1 MVGGNR
7 NKVRLILAAV
17 AGLTIAGAGVAY
29 FVFRD
34 GKGKQNVLL
43 HKVKREDIN
52 VVVVE
57 KGTVESAENRDV
69 ICRVKAGNKGFA
81 STINWVI
88 EDGARVQAG
97 DLILVLD
104 DSALQDQLRTQ
115 AIGVDQANANKVKAE
130 QDYEIASNESKNKI
144 QTAETAVEIAELEL
158 EKYIGL
164 KADPTLTPAAALVG
178 GVGILAETGA
188 YRQELDDLTGKV
200 RLAESDLEA
209 SRERAAWAERMVKQ
223 KYMSAAQAQGE
234 QSKFQSNLENL
245 RSLQAKRTQLMT
257 YDRRQKLTSLRSA
270 LDTAKRTFKLEK
282 DLAISKEEQARTEKG
297 TKMSIFLQEKEK
309 LKDIEDQIKECK
321 VYAPQEGMIVYFK
334 QESNRFGSTPQGLIE
349 QGAQVKE
356 GQKILRIPN
365 LKRMQVLTKVHEAM
379 VNRIRGDK
387 MEPTGMMDAFR
398 GLMALNTDAFGRLVS
413 QKSEIVDGVK
423 GHLRKTYPGRFRE
436 YEITERGQPATVRV
450 DANPTVPL
458 AARVKMVA
466 PVASQA
472 DSWVSDVKLYQTI
485 VSIEGV
491 VEKLKPDM
499 SAEVTIQVDGVKDV
513 LTVPLQAIIGG
524 AEQGATRP
532 VYVKTGEGK
541 FERKDVKLGLFNEK
555 MIEVADG
562 LAEGD
567 EVVTNPK
574 TLLDENDKTKT
585 RDGPEE
591 KFGGKEKAAAE
602 KGGEYKGG
610 APAAAGEKGGFGGEK
625 GGAPAGGDPTK
636 KGGKRGPPTGGPPG
650 GPPKG

>member
-1 MVGGNR
+1 
-7 NKVRLILAAV
+7 
-17 AGLTIAGAGVAY
+17 
-29 FVFRD
+29 
-34 GKGKQNVLL
+34 
-43 HKVKREDIN
+43 
-52 VVVVE
+52 
-57 KGTVESAENRDV
+57 
-69 ICRVKAGNKGFA
+69 NKGFA

-104 DSALQDQLRTQ
+104 DSGLQDQLRAQ
-115 AIGVDQANANKVKAE
+115 LIQLDQATANKVKAE

-144 QTAETAVEIAELEL
+144 QTAETAVEVAVLEL

-164 KADPTLTPAAALVG
+164 KSDDSLNPVGALVG
-178 GVGILAETGA
+178 GMGTLAETGS
-188 YRQELDDLTGKV
+188 YRQDLDDLTGKV

-209 SRERAAWAERMVKQ
+209 YRERSAWAERMVKQ
-223 KYMSAAQAQGE
+223 KYMSASQAQAE
-234 QSKFQSNLENL
+234 RSKMESALENL

-270 LDTAKRTFKLEK
+270 LDTAKRTYQLEK

-297 TKMSIFLQEKEK
+297 TKLSIYLQEKEK
-309 LKDIEDQIKECK
+309 LKDLEDQIKECK

-334 QESNRFGSTPQGLIE
+334 QESQRFGSSPQGLIE

-365 LKRMQVLTKVHEAM
+365 LRRMQVLTKVHEAM

-387 MEPTGMMDAFR
+387 MEPTGIMDAFR
-398 GLMALNTDAFGRLVS
+398 GAMMLNTDAFGALVS
-413 QKSEIVDGVK
+413 QKAEIVDGVK
-423 GHLRKTYPGRFRE
+423 AHLRKTYPRQFKE

-458 AARVKMVA
+458 AAHVKLVA
-466 PVASQA
+466 AVASQA
-472 DSWVSDVKLYQTI
+472 DSWVSDVKLYPTI

-499 SAEVTIQVDGVKDV
+499 SAEVTINVDGVKDV
-513 LTVPLQAIIGG
+513 LTVPLQAVVGG
-524 AEQGATRP
+524 AEQGVTRP

-541 FERKDVKLGLFNEK
+541 FERRDVELGLFNEK
-555 MIEVADG
+555 MIEVTKG
-562 LAEGD
+562 LVEGD

-574 TLLDENDKTKT
+574 VLLDENDKTKT
-585 RDGPEE
+585 RDGAEE
-591 KFGGKEKAAAE
+591 KLGGKGEKNGEKAA
-602 KGGEYKGG
+602 GGPDYKGG
-610 APAAAGEKGGFGGEK
+610 LGEKGGFGEK
-625 GGAPAGGDPTK
+625 GAGGGFDPTK
-636 KGGKRGPPTGGPPG
+636 KGGGGKRGGGGGGGPPG
-650 GPPKG
+650 GGPKG